1 MKFFIVEGI
10 IKDMKGMNEALLK
23 EHMAYTQKVMNKGH
37 YLFSGLK
44 SDQSGGMFMIK
55 AESQEWLEEYLHNEP
70 FYKAGIQDYKIQPV
84 DVHWSNEQTSS
95 WFK

>member
-10 IKDMKGMNEALLK
+10 IKDVKGMNDTLLK
-23 EHMAYTQKVMNKGH
+23 EHMAYTQKVMNQGQ

-44 SDQSGGMFMIK
+44 SDQSGGVFMIK
-55 AESQEWLEEYLHNEP
+55 AESKEWLEEYLHNEP
-70 FYKAGIQDYKIQPV
+70 FYKAGIQEYKIQSV
-84 DVHWSNEQTSS
+84 DVHWSNEQAFS